1 MKLNEAALR
10 HALRVANHP
19 SATPKSRFVASRE
32 LRIQDYQEEGIC
44 KPLWIPGTPNI
55 PGSGSA
61 EGPPAEPEAEVN
73 YMYGDSIAPLNGAL
87 GRQYTTLPRCSR
99 LLGGISTVN
108 FFNWPRGIRALACTG
123 AGHVRDVGLTSRR
136 SWR

>member
-10 HALRVANHP
+10 HALRVDNHP

-61 EGPPAEPEAEVN
+61 EGPPAEVH
-73 YMYGDSIAPLNGAL
+73 YGDSIAPLNGAL
-87 GRQYTTLPRCSR
+87 GRRYTTLPRRSR
-99 LLGGISTVN
+99 L
-108 FFNWPRGIRALACTG
+108 
-123 AGHVRDVGLTSRR
+123 
-136 SWR
+136 